1 MIFLFSFIKNLNKG
15 QRIVTK
21 KYKNKK
27 LIEKSFFIFLGR
39 MVDKPHVLCQKAQRE
54 YALFY
59 NHLRGTF
66 DG

>member
-1 MIFLFSFIKNLNKG
+1 M
-15 QRIVTK
+15 TK

-27 LIEKSFFIFLGR
+27 LIEKSFFIFWGR